1 MTSTLMLCT
10 CFRSAQV
17 ADSYEIE
24 YIQRIPIPEKFEH
37 WALMEGSILR
47 SAVLH
52 LDHPTTRQDYFF
64 GQSYA
69 TEVADILSNS
79 MGVASILRLIGMS
92 FLIPTLSKIAL
103 VDVAAHLQNI
113 RGEERSHMGI
123 TKNRYQVLM
132 NTFSITA
139 SALEVNEAKE
149 KTIGE
154 ELDEL
159 VKIVRINT
167 VELQRRFCLFLTV
180 TQNILRDSNF
190 RMERLI
196 PVSDEELPLSK
207 SNIENNWRMPLI
219 TKAEQIYL
227 CNLFEAF
234 DTPKLGYL
242 PGFAHVFES
251 FARNSTVSLIESDFL
266 EKISIQ
272 FSHNNV
278 NLNLFC
284 KFMLCVSLMDEPDF
298 VHALVLIQVLTD
310 MCYDH
315 FVA

>member
-1 MTSTLMLCT
+1 MLCT

-113 RGEERSHMGI
+113 RGEERSFGH
-123 TKNRYQVLM
+123 
-132 NTFSITA
+132 
-139 SALEVNEAKE
+139 
-149 KTIGE
+149 
-154 ELDEL
+154 
-159 VKIVRINT
+159 
-167 VELQRRFCLFLTV
+167 
-180 TQNILRDSNF
+180 
-190 RMERLI
+190 
-196 PVSDEELPLSK
+196 
-207 SNIENNWRMPLI
+207 
-219 TKAEQIYL
+219 
-227 CNLFEAF
+227 
-234 DTPKLGYL
+234 
-242 PGFAHVFES
+242 
-251 FARNSTVSLIESDFL
+251 
-266 EKISIQ
+266 ISI
-272 FSHNNV
+272 
-278 NLNLFC
+278 
-284 KFMLCVSLMDEPDF
+284 
-298 VHALVLIQVLTD
+298 
-310 MCYDH
+310 
-315 FVA
+315 